1 VVAAVFDRMIA
12 WPNMAHASQGPI
24 LVIDDDDAVRAVC
37 VELLKSRGYRTV
49 AAASVGEGL
58 RLFSQSKPGA
68 VLLDLKLPDG
78 TGIDVLCE
86 MQRQAPGTPVVII
99 SGYGGV
105 GEAVEAMRYGAAD
118 FLEKPVSR
126 DRLCGVLERV
136 MAPARAQG
144 ETDPETTADGSRFGM
159 VGRSAPMRRIYQ
171 LIEMAAPTKCRVFI
185 WGESGTG
192 KELIARAIHAFSPRR
207 ERAFV
212 ELNCAA
218 IPSELIE
225 SEMFGHVKGSF
236 TGAHAD
242 RRGVFESAHGGSLF
256 LDEIGDMSLMTQAK
270 LLRVLQEH
278 VVTPVGSSESR
289 SVDVRVVS
297 ATSKHLPEE
306 ISRGAFR
313 EDLYHRINVLT
324 IGVPPLRTRRE
335 DIPSLAE
342 HFLRLASV
350 ENGVRPKRLAPRALD
365 FLVQLPWPGNVREL
379 RNLMERLVILVADD
393 TVSQQDVVSI
403 YQMSAPTPH
412 RGDEPD
418 VRPLRE
424 ARAQFEREYIV
435 ERLAANEGNLGE
447 TARELGLD
455 RSSLYLKMKQLN
467 ISGKR
472 ARA

>member
-1 VVAAVFDRMIA
+1 MIA
-12 WPNMAHASQGPI
+12 CETMSDGAPGPI

-58 RLFSQSKPGA
+58 RLFGQARPAA

-78 TGIDVLCE
+78 TGIDVLVE

-99 SGYGGV
+99 SGYGSV

-126 DRLCGVLERV
+126 DRLCRVLERV
-136 MAPARAQG
+136 MSPPHAHD

-207 ERAFV
+207 ERPFL

-236 TGAHAD
+236 TGAHVD
-242 RRGVFESAHGGSLF
+242 RRGVFESANGGSLF

-278 VVTPVGSSESR
+278 VVTPVGSSEPR
-289 SVDVRVVS
+289 PIDVRVVC

-306 ISRGAFR
+306 IARGGFR

-324 IGVPPLRTRRE
+324 IGVPPLRARRE
-335 DIPSLAE
+335 DIPGLAE
-342 HFLRLASV
+342 HFLRLACV
-350 ENGVRPKRLAPRALD
+350 ENGVATKRLSPRALD

-379 RNLMERLVILVADD
+379 RNLMERLVILVSEDA
-393 TVSQQDVVSI
+393 VSHQDVLSI
-403 YQMSAPTPH
+403 YQMSAPGH
-412 RGDEPD
+412 LAEGPD
-418 VRPLRE
+418 VLPLRE
-424 ARAQFEREYIV
+424 ARARFERDYIV
-435 ERLAANEGNLGE
+435 QRLAANQGNLGE
-447 TARELGLD
+447 TARELGIE
-455 RSSLYLKMKQLN
+455 RSSLYLKMKQLH
-467 ISGKR
+467 IASKR
-472 ARA
+472 ARV